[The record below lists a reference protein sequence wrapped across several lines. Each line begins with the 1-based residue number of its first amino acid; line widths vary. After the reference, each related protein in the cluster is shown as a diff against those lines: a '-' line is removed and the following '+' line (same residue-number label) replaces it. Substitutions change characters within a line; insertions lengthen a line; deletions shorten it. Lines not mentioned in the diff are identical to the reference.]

1 MSQWNNK
8 VSTSVDLTPF
18 RKRFSTGGEE
28 KNKGKEKGKSK
39 GIRQRWREAT
49 ASKFPHT
56 TRSAVGGSGTGTG
69 KIVNK
74 TREKG
79 SEDTGSVVLLIRRKS
94 ATHNPICNP
103 LSTFL
108 SAPGRPG
115 RARGAGHMT
124 KLGGGVASPRVARPA
139 SLGHFDVSWRVIF
152 PLFYRVLSYSTPV
165 RLVSR
170 IDRPGSTTAD
180 RQCWPLR
187 PPVSL
192 PRRDRG

>member
-1 MSQWNNK
+1 MG
-8 VSTSVDLTPF
+8 
-18 RKRFSTGGEE
+18 KR
-28 KNKGKEKGKSK
+28 K
-39 GIRQRWREAT
+39 GIRQRCREAT

-56 TRSAVGGSGTGTG
+56 TRSAVGGSGKGTG

-108 SAPGRPG
+108 SAPGR
-115 RARGAGHMT
+115 R
-124 KLGGGVASPRVARPA
+124 GGGEGRGTHDQIGGWRRVARPA

-152 PLFYRVLSYSTPV
+152 PLFYRVLSYFTPV

-170 IDRPGSTTAD
+170 IDRPASTTAD
-180 RQCWPLR
+180 LQYWPLR